1 MNLDLKLLFNND
13 IGGTHIVNLVTP
25 SQKKRTMRHNYTLY
39 EASYF
44 KDVSCDLNKIL
55 SMIR

>member
-1 MNLDLKLLFNND
+1 MNLDLKLLFDND

-44 KDVSCDLNKIL
+44 KDVSCDLNKI
-55 SMIR
+55 